1 MISTA
6 VEQDNRAKAKEL
18 VVDQLNGLL
27 ADYQIY
33 YQNLRGFHWNVTGS
47 WFFQLHQQFEELYQE
62 AAEVVDQ
69 LAERIRALD
78 ATPLHALDDYFQKAQ
93 LTAAKNVSQG
103 DKAVHITWKNNQV
116 ILYSLKE
123 TLATAQEAQDQ
134 GTASLLEDMIQATE
148 KRIWMLKAFL
158 Q

>member
-6 VEQDNRAKAKEL
+6 VEQDNRARARKQL
-18 VVDQLNGLL
+18 VDQLNGLL

-33 YQNLRGFHWNVTGS
+33 YQNLRGFHWNITGHL
-47 WFFQLHQQFEELYQE
+47 FFQLHAQFEELYQE
-62 AAEVVDQ
+62 AAGTIDQ

-103 DKAVHITWKNNQV
+103 EKAIHITWKNNQV
-116 ILYSLKE
+116 ILYTLKE
-123 TLATAQEAQDQ
+123 ALATALEAQDE
-134 GTASLLEDMIQATE
+134 GTVSFVEDLIKDTE
-148 KRIWMLKAFL
+148 KRIWMLRAFL